1 MDDLYREVII
11 EHYKNPSYRG
21 KLDPHDISFADNNPL
36 CGDHIQIDL
45 RVGIDGLVT
54 DARFDGH
61 GCAISQA
68 SADLLLEKYPESGES
83 VYEAAGFSRDA
94 MKRAK
99 RKVGAVAVKLGM
111 DAGWVWRLAPTEGS
125 GSRAEECEEGAQ
137 NSALPSL
144 PSHESPHPSSRG
156 NLPRTCGLVAEGGNN
171 G

>member
-45 RVGIDGLVT
+45 RVDADGKVA

-68 SADLLLEKYPESGES
+68 SADLLLESIIGKSLDE
-83 VYEAAGFSRDA
+83 
-94 MKRAK
+94 
-99 RKVGAVAVKLGM
+99 VKKLIRIPYLNCL
-111 DAGWVWRLAPTEGS
+111 ALNLAP
-125 GSRAEECEEGAQ
+125 
-137 NSALPSL
+137 SA
-144 PSHESPHPSSRG
+144 
-156 NLPRTCGLVAEGGNN
+156 
-171 G
+171 